1 VPSDSAI
8 LRASKGT
15 VESSVLHF
23 EFDTIPYRLVDPFV
37 HPVDSKI
44 DFNNMLPD
52 CIIFTVRLSGYRFPI
67 EDQNHVSA
75 PIKRA

>member
-1 VPSDSAI
+1 MPSDSAI

-23 EFDTIPYRLVDPFV
+23 EFDTIKYRLVDPFV

-44 DFNNMLPD
+44 DLNNMFD
-52 CIIFTVRLSGYRFPI
+52 FQSR
-67 EDQNHVSA
+67 
-75 PIKRA
+75 IKIT